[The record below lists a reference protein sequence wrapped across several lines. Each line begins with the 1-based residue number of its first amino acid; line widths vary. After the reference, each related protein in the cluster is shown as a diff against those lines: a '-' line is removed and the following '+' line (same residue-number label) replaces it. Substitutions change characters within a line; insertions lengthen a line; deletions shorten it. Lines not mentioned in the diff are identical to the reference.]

1 VKCAVAAKN
10 VYEPPSV
17 QQLTLSRA
25 KAIFR
30 NHVKEFLELIFPG
43 RLANRDT
50 SAMVQTGEQ
59 YQKPAVRRLTPEQ
72 AKLLLIGHAS
82 VGNRGARDILE
93 LLYPPESADSR
104 RECT

>member
-1 VKCAVAAKN
+1 
-10 VYEPPSV
+10 
-17 QQLTLSRA
+17 
-25 KAIFR
+25 
-30 NHVKEFLELIFPG
+30 
-43 RLANRDT
+43 
-50 SAMVQTGEQ
+50 MVQTGEQ

-93 LLYPPESADSR
+93 LLYPPESGDSR